1 MMAIL
6 KVRTLITMDEKLLN
20 EVKQACPEGVE
31 LARFLG
37 IMVRLGY
44 FAKKGYGKRH
54 HEEMKIRSSKCLS
67 KRLYI

>member
-1 MMAIL
+1 MGSWDYDGN
-6 KVRTLITMDEKLLN
+6 TESEDSNHDEKLLN

-44 FAKKGYGKRH
+44 LATKDYGKRH
-54 HEEMKIRSSKCLS
+54 HGEMKI
-67 KRLYI
+67 

>member
-1 MMAIL
+1 MMAIS
-6 KVRTLITMDEKLLN
+6 KGRILITIDEKLLN

-44 FAKKGYGKRH
+44 LATKDYGKRH
-54 HEEMKIRSSKCLS
+54 HGEMKI
-67 KRLYI
+67 